1 MIDIWMQ
8 VPSEREGFG
17 VDKFVG
23 SVSSYMQANE
33 IARNLIY
40 ITGNNV
46 WVEEQ

>member
-1 MIDIWMQ
+1 MYDLWMQ

-23 SVSSYMQANE
+23 TVKSYQQAID
-33 IARNLIY
+33 IAANLIAA
-40 ITGNNV
+40 TGYNV